1 MQARAPVV
9 QRISNHGLPPPV
21 SAYSHAVKA
30 GQFLFV
36 SGQVPVDPYTNAV
49 IGDTIEEQTQAIL
62 LSLDRVLKAGGTGPE
77 NVVWMG
83 VFLKYPEDFD
93 GYNRVYQEFFQNGY
107 PARATV
113 SAGLLGEFRIE
124 AWAIA
129 CAPASTQSGGNQ
141 P

>member
-1 MQARAPVV
+1 MQSGTTAVR
-9 QRISNHGLPPPV
+9 RITNGELPPPV
-21 SAYSHAVKA
+21 SAYAHAVSA
-30 GQFLFV
+30 GSFLFV
-36 SGQVPVDPYTNAV
+36 SGQVPVDPYTNTV
-49 IGDTIEEQTQAIL
+49 VGDTIEEQTRAIL
-62 LSLDRVLKAGGTGPE
+62 AGLDRVLKAGGTGPE

-83 VFLKYPEDFD
+83 IFLKHPEDFE
-93 GYNRVYQEFFQNGY
+93 GYNRVYQAYFHAGY

-129 CAPASTQSGGNQ
+129 WVPEPKESGSEQ